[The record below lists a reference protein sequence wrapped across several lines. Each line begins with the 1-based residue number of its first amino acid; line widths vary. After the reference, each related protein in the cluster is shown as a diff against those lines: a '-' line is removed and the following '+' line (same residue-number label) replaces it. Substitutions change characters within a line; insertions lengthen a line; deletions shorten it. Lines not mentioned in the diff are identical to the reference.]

1 MSEDTTTT
9 EAAAALDEPAEPD
22 PTTILR
28 PLDLGLELPEEPHEA
43 EQVLLAEV
51 AASRAEAGEYLE
63 TMQRIAAE
71 FDNYRKRTERDR
83 IELVRRSTQR
93 MIADMLP
100 TIDSF
105 DAALAYEPQTP
116 AEEKILDGMK
126 STRAQLLDLLRTE
139 GLEPIP
145 TEGVAFDP
153 ALHEAVSGPA
163 GDGEGDLVVANE
175 LRRGYTLSGLVLRA
189 ALVTVEHSDRGE
201 NEEQKQ

>member
-9 EAAAALDEPAEPD
+9 ESAAALDEPAQPD
-22 PTTILR
+22 RATILQPR
-28 PLDLGLELPEEPHEA
+28 DLGLELPEEPREA
-43 EQVLLAEV
+43 EQVLLAEL

-83 IELVRRSTQR
+83 LELVRRSTQR

-153 ALHEAVSGPA
+153 ALHEAVSGPT

-189 ALVTVEHSDRGE
+189 ALVTVEHGDRSE
-201 NEEQKQ
+201 NEEQNQ